1 MNIIYSLI
9 KCFERGRKNRDRRY
23 VVRLEDYPLEQAIEI
38 LKKDLSNPNV
48 VHTFYPESSVK
59 AIHPAF
65 RKIMFPQ
72 YKEAK

>member
-23 VVRLEDYPLEQAIEI
+23 VVRLEDYPPEQAIEI

-48 VHTFYPESSVK
+48 VHTFLS
-59 AIHPAF
+59 
-65 RKIMFPQ
+65 RKFCKSHTSCI
-72 YKEAK
+72 